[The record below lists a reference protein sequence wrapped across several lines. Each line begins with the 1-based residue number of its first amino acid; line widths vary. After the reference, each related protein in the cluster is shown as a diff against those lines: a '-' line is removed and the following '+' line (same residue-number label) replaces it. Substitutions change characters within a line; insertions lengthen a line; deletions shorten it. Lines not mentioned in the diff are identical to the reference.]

1 MLREPL
7 RGCREAQHEAIGGAL
22 PARSS
27 MPRGRR
33 YRDGGGVVAR
43 DWAWPEFGV
52 VSPARQAWTNR
63 SGQMPFSEGA
73 LGVILW
79 GWYLEVL
86 FILSR
91 HGHSK

>member
-33 YRDGGGVVAR
+33 YRDGGGGRPRLGLAR
-43 DWAWPEFGV
+43 IWG
-52 VSPARQAWTNR
+52 
-63 SGQMPFSEGA
+63 GQSSQTGLDQPLGPNAFTKWA
-73 LGVILW
+73 LGGILW
-79 GWYLEVL
+79 GWYLENL
-86 FILSR
+86 YSL
-91 HGHSK
+91 HSIYFV

>member
-33 YRDGGGVVAR
+33 YRDGGKGGRPRLGLARIWGGQSSQTGLEQPLGPKCLSKRGPRWNLVGVV
-43 DWAWPEFGV
+43 
-52 VSPARQAWTNR
+52 
-63 SGQMPFSEGA
+63 
-73 LGVILW
+73 
-79 GWYLEVL
+79 YLNYVQN
-86 FILSR
+86 
-91 HGHSK
+91 K